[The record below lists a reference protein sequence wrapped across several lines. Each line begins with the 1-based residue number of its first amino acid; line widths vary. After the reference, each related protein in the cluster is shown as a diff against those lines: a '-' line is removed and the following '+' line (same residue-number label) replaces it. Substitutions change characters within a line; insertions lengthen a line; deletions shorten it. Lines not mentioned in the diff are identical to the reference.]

1 MIQMKKCNE
10 EIEEYL
16 NKNIKLYNEFFKKIE
31 ILFNDYIIEGIKLEI
46 ESTKWNINSKIIT
59 IYTIDY
65 TNNIIEYKD
74 NQTTEEKNLLINIKS
89 KRAELINKLLIKNYK
104 NIKKL
109 ELTLLKNAIDKNIIC
124 PLVDLNKFDNLISLD
139 LYILDTNEYNEE
151 KPYIFKFN
159 YNLKKLRNL
168 RIELS
173 PDYQNS
179 YLYIQKEILNR
190 LNSLKV
196 IHTNWFILNT
206 ERFNFN
212 NIKEFLIECYIPKK
226 NEFHISKK
234 FFLKNF
240 LIIILILKN

>member
-1 MIQMKKCNE
+1 MKKCNE

-124 PLVDLNKFDNLISLD
+124 PLVDLNKFDNLISL
-139 LYILDTNEYNEE
+139 
-151 KPYIFKFN
+151 
-159 YNLKKLRNL
+159 
-168 RIELS
+168 
-173 PDYQNS
+173 
-179 YLYIQKEILNR
+179 
-190 LNSLKV
+190 
-196 IHTNWFILNT
+196 
-206 ERFNFN
+206 
-212 NIKEFLIECYIPKK
+212 
-226 NEFHISKK
+226 
-234 FFLKNF
+234 
-240 LIIILILKN
+240 III

>member
-1 MIQMKKCNE
+1 MKKCNE

-46 ESTKWNINSKIIT
+46 ESTKWNINGKIIT

-74 NQTTEEKNLLINIKS
+74 NQTTEEKN
-89 KRAELINKLLIKNYK
+89 LLIKNYK

-179 YLYIQKEILNR
+179 YLYIQNEILNR

-212 NIKEFLIECYIPKK
+212 NIKELLIECYIPKK
-226 NEFHISKK
+226 NEFHS
-234 FFLKNF
+234 
-240 LIIILILKN
+240 

>member
-1 MIQMKKCNE
+1 MKKCNE

-159 YNLKKLRNL
+159 YNLKKLRNS

-212 NIKEFLIECYIPKK
+212 NIKELLIECYIPKK

>member
-1 MIQMKKCNE
+1 MKKCNE

-65 TNNIIEYKD
+65 TNNIIEYKY

-212 NIKEFLIECYIPKK
+212 NIKELLIECYIPKK
-226 NEFHISKK
+226 MNFI
-234 FFLKNF
+234 LVKNF
-240 LIIILILKN
+240 F

>member
-1 MIQMKKCNE
+1 MKKCNE

-196 IHTNWFILNT
+196 IHTN
-206 ERFNFN
+206 
-212 NIKEFLIECYIPKK
+212 
-226 NEFHISKK
+226 
-234 FFLKNF
+234 
-240 LIIILILKN
+240 

>member
-1 MIQMKKCNE
+1 MKKCNE

-212 NIKEFLIECYIPKK
+212 NTY
-226 NEFHISKK
+226 
-234 FFLKNF
+234 
-240 LIIILILKN
+240 

>member
-1 MIQMKKCNE
+1 MKKCNE

-65 TNNIIEYKD
+65 TNNLIEYKD

-212 NIKEFLIECYIPKK
+212 NIKELLIECYIPKK
-226 NEFHISKK
+226 MNFI
-234 FFLKNF
+234 LVKNF
-240 LIIILILKN
+240 F